1 MDGLITKEKGKR
13 GQGIDD
19 GMENEVGERMIG
31 ETKKSE
37 YQKRLQKYVHEEKET
52 KKGYCR

>member
-1 MDGLITKEKGKR
+1 MDGLITKENGKR

-31 ETKKSE
+31 EKKKSE
-37 YQKRLQKYVHEEKET
+37 CKKRLQKYVHEEKET